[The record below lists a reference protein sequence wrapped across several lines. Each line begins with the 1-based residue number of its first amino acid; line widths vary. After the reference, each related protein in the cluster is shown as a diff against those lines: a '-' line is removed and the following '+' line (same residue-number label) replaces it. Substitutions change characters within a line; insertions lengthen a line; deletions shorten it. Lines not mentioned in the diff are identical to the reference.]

1 MGSRLHTRINDS
13 GSGLCIM
20 FPQAADEYKCALAD
34 ASQAIDVVTSSQ
46 DDAVFEA
53 RLYSDGMAMKPV

>member
-1 MGSRLHTRINDS
+1 
-13 GSGLCIM
+13 M